1 MATEIRIPRSKKD
14 LRIKHLKALQECVI
28 SESPTLTDKV
38 IFLTD
43 LTGTPLY
50 ELRKLKPK
58 AIDKLYAVAV
68 MSFAGFKIN
77 DEPPQE
83 IELDGNMFELI
94 NPHKVASGW
103 HIDFSSIDIEK
114 DPVRAACL
122 FYYPKGHS
130 YGETDENNNLI
141 NPIADRYETIKEHLP
156 LQAYLEASAFFL
168 KKSERS
174 MNLQLVRLKAQ
185 RTGRKINQRL
195 KSLLGRKQ
203 STN

>member
-1 MATEIRIPRSKKD
+1 MATEIRIPKHKKD
-14 LRIKHLKALQECVI
+14 LRIKHLKALNECVI
-28 SESPTLTDKV
+28 SENPTLTEKV
-38 IFLTD
+38 IFLSD
-43 LTGTPLY
+43 LTGTALY

-68 MSFAGFKIN
+68 MSFAGFKLN
-77 DEPPQE
+77 DSPPQE
-83 IELDGNMFELI
+83 IELDGKMFELI

-103 HIDFSSIDIEK
+103 HIDFSSIDIAK
-114 DPVRAACL
+114 DPTKAACL

-130 YGETDENNNLI
+130 YGETDDNGNLI
-141 NPIADRYETIKEHLP
+141 NPIVDRYETIRDHLP

-168 KKSERS
+168 KKSEQS
-174 MNLQLVRLKAQ
+174 MSLQLVRLKAQ
-185 RTGRKINQRL
+185 RTGMKINRKL